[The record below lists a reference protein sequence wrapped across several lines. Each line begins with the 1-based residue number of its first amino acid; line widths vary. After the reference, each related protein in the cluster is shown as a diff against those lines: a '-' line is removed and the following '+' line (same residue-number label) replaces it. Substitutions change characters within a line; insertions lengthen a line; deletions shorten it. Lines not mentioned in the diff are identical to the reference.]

1 MLLFVEYVPYLAF
14 VAAGLLLA
22 YVGLEWYLRR
32 GKLALDTA
40 LPLNVGDSG
49 RGLAGPARAL
59 SKRMEPSAPN
69 LPDAASAKS
78 EPEQE
83 SATVVVK
90 LEAKLESEE
99 PQPEEATEQGQS
111 EKLIPARRDPSVRVF
126 DTAVAAVDGLET
138 TAVAGS
144 ERVKPAGN

>member
-1 MLLFVEYVPYLAF
+1 MLLFVEYAPYLAF
-14 VAAGLLLA
+14 VAAALLLA
-22 YVGLEWYLRR
+22 FVGLEWYLRR

-40 LPLNVGDSG
+40 LPLSVGDSG
-49 RGLAGPARAL
+49 RGLAGPPRPL
-59 SKRMEPSAPN
+59 SKRMEPSQS
-69 LPDAASAKS
+69 DAASAKS

-90 LEAKLESEE
+90 LEARLDSER
-99 PQPEEATEQGQS
+99 PQPEEAAEQGES

-126 DTAVAAVDGLET
+126 DTAVAAVDSVET

-144 ERVKPAGN
+144 ERVEPAGN

>member
-14 VAAGLLLA
+14 LAAGLLLA

-40 LPLNVGDSG
+40 LPLSVGDSG
-49 RGLAGPARAL
+49 RGLAGPPRPL
-59 SKRMEPSAPN
+59 SKRMEPSEPN
-69 LPDAASAKS
+69 QSDVASAKS

-90 LEAKLESEE
+90 LESEE
-99 PQPEEATEQGQS
+99 PQPEEAAKQGES

-126 DTAVAAVDGLET
+126 DTAVAAVDSVET

-144 ERVKPAGN
+144 ERVEPAGN